1 MLRQTFRSLAVRNFR
16 LFVVGQ
22 LFSVTGTWMMLVAQD
37 WLVLSLSG
45 DSATQLGLVTS
56 LQFVPVLLLTLHGG
70 TLADRWDRRR
80 LLGVANG
87 IAGLLAAL
95 IFLVAVGPGLRL
107 WHIYVF
113 ATALGIVTAVE
124 APTRMALVGE
134 MVGAELLPNASALSG
149 AYFNV
154 ARMVGPALAGLFI
167 GRFGAAS
174 VFLLNA
180 ISYGAT
186 VVSLLLMRASDMC
199 AARGRTHRRPRDR
212 GVRAGLRHV
221 LHRSDLLLPLVL
233 LAIVGTFGFTF
244 QLTLPLL
251 AKAEFGTSPASFGLL
266 TSALAAGSLGA
277 AFVTTARVRRPT
289 AGVVIGASVLF
300 GLCEIA
306 SGLAPT
312 FALTLVALTATGFGA
327 GYFAQATNH
336 RVQLGSDPG
345 YRGRV
350 LALYVVIF
358 QGSTPLGAYPLGR
371 LVEAEGARAGLLAG
385 GLITVTA
392 AAVALVWA
400 RRSDPSRPRPVFRLT
415 GGGGGG
421 LNTHHGRH
429 PGHVRRSVLRGPHR
443 AGEAAGRRGRGR
455 LGGRLRG
462 R

>member
-1 MLRQTFRSLAVRNFR
+1 MFRQTFRSLAVRNFR

-45 DSATQLGLVTS
+45 DSATQLGLVTG

-80 LLGVANG
+80 LLTVANAV
-87 IAGLLAAL
+87 AGLLAAL
-95 IFLVAVGPGLRL
+95 VFLVAVGPGLRL

-113 ATALGIVTAVE
+113 ATALGVVTAVE

-134 MVGAELLPNASALSG
+134 MVGPELLPNASALSA

-154 ARMVGPALAGLFI
+154 ASMTGPALAGLLI
-167 GRFGAAS
+167 GSLGAAS

-186 VVSLLLMRASDMC
+186 VTSIRLMRPCELSPA
-199 AARGRTHRRPRDR
+199 RPRSDR
-212 GVRAGLRHV
+212 RRRDGGVIAGLRYV
-221 LHRSDLLLPLVL
+221 LRRFDLLLPLVL
-233 LAIVGTFGFTF
+233 LAIVGTFGFNF

-251 AKAEFGTSPASFGLL
+251 AKTEFGTSPASFGLL

-277 AFVTTARVRRPT
+277 ALLTTSRVLRPT

-336 RVQLGSDPG
+336 RVQLGTDG
-345 YRGRV
+345 RYRGRV

-358 QGSTPLGAYPLGR
+358 QGSTPLGALPLGR
-371 LVEAEGARAGLLAG
+371 LVEAEGAGSGLVAG
-385 GLITVTA
+385 GLITLA
-392 AAVALVWA
+392 AAASALLCVRWSA
-400 RRSDPSRPRPVFRLT
+400 RPVFRLT
-415 GGGGGG
+415 GGVGDG
-421 LNTHHGRH
+421 LNTLHGRH
-429 PGHVRRSVLRGPHR
+429 PGHVRRSVLRGTQR
-443 AGEAAGRRGRGR
+443 TGGAAGRRGRGG